1 MPSKEDK
8 TVGCI
13 SLCKCII
20 LEHLHIGKVALI
32 GPASDE
38 AADTVDEPAI
48 FILEVPAEVE
58 VF

>member
-1 MPSKEDK
+1 MPSKEDN

-20 LEHLHIGKVALI
+20 LEHLHIGKVAFI
-32 GPASDE
+32 GPASDDE
-38 AADTVDEPAI
+38 AEAVDEPAM
-48 FILEVPAEVE
+48 FILDVPAEVE